1 MAAGGAVRGRSRVSE
16 GVVKYDTLGHQ
27 GGAGV
32 SAFHA
37 DTVGDDQ
44 QWGAG
49 DDQLGN
55 GLGAGHPQHAVATLN
70 LSLIHI

>member
-1 MAAGGAVRGRSRVSE
+1 MTGRGREVRGGGQWGGGGARSVAAGGAVRGRSRVAE

-37 DTVGDDQ
+37 DTVG
-44 QWGAG
+44 G
-49 DDQLGN
+49 
-55 GLGAGHPQHAVATLN
+55 
-70 LSLIHI
+70 